1 MISEV
6 KVGPQ
11 LLADGVQGTM
21 RGERTGGAVF
31 APLHGAYTE
40 AARYGNMFVAAN
52 AVAGVAPGTALST
65 TPPFALWN
73 PPGSGK
79 ILSVLKLM
87 MGYVSGTLGAGS
99 VLLSA
104 VLSQVTV
111 PTTGTELVPV
121 CTSLGMP
128 RGVGRTF
135 TGSTWVSTPQI
146 LYPIISMGA
155 FLATTAINPW
165 DAIDVVDGSMI
176 VQPGTGIML
185 QEIGAAGTSP
195 LVVFGAKWEE
205 LPI

>member
-11 LLADGVQGTM
+11 LIADGAQTTA
-21 RGERTGGAVF
+21 RGERTGAMVITQ
-31 APLHGAYTE
+31 LHGAFTE
-40 AARYGNMFVAAN
+40 SSRYGNVFVGAN
-52 AVAGVAPGTALST
+52 AIAGVAPGTTLGT

-79 ILSVLKLM
+79 KLSVLKTM

-99 VLLSA
+99 VLLAA

-111 PTTGTELVPV
+111 PTTGTELTPV
-121 CTSLGMP
+121 CTDLGMP
-128 RGVGRTF
+128 RGVGRIF

-146 LYPIISMGA
+146 LYPMFQFGA
-155 FLATTAINPW
+155 ALATSVYQISDCVN
-165 DAIDVVDGSMI
+165 VVDGS
-176 VQPGTGIML
+176 VVVEPGTGVML
-185 QEIGAAGTSP
+185 QGLAAAGTSP
-195 LVVFGAKWEE
+195 LVIFGMKWEE